1 MNFTEKNILDA
12 VNEIS
17 EKNNLFLL
25 DIIFRGNENNKVIE
39 IFVDGEKYLSADD
52 CAALSR
58 RIYQYIDE
66 NQLISSSFR
75 LDVSSP
81 GIDRPLKYLK
91 QYSKHINRKFEVSY
105 KSGETKKRITGKLLK
120 IEDDLL
126 YFYSGNEQVIKFE
139 EIVNAKV
146 IISFS

>member
-1 MNFTEKNILDA
+1 MNSTEKNILEA
-12 VNEIS
+12 VKEIS

-39 IFVDGEKYLSADD
+39 IFVDGEKNLSADD

-58 RIYQYIDE
+58 KIYRYIDE

-91 QYSKHINRKFEVSY
+91 QYSKHIYRKFEVSY
-105 KSGETKKRITGKLLK
+105 KSGETKKRITGKLVK
-120 IEDDLL
+120 IEDNLL
-126 YFYSGNEQVIKFE
+126 YFYSGGEQVIKFE
-139 EIVNAKV
+139 DIVNAKV